1 MGVAEGVVQEWCR
14 TDSATPC
21 TVGVAEGVVQ
31 DRFYHT
37 HGRHHTRVWWSLFW
51 VILHVFHNSFAVFT

>member
-37 HGRHHTRVWWSLFW
+37 HGRHHTRVWWSLF
-51 VILHVFHNSFAVFT
+51 